1 MSFKYE
7 PLTTYRL
14 GHRIMQVIRLDLIRL
29 WLATDPEN
37 PPPPVPPP
45 DDPVPPPA
53 PDPVPPP
60 PEPDPVP
67 PPPPD
72 PVPPPPP
79 EPPPLPPEL
88 DNVIFPGVVVL
99 SYSQEGVVKSHM
111 GQGWWR
117 VDHETLASWE
127 IESKEHLLKTL
138 LEYITHYR
146 ACVAFDI
153 PPGHKLR
160 PIVYDFVIWQ
170 QGAVYEP

>member
-67 PPPPD
+67 PPPP
-72 PVPPPPP
+72 
-79 EPPPLPPEL
+79 PEL
-88 DNVIFPGVVVL
+88 DNVIFPGVCVL

-117 VDHETLASWE
+117 VDHNTIETWE

-153 PPGHKLR
+153 PHEHKAY